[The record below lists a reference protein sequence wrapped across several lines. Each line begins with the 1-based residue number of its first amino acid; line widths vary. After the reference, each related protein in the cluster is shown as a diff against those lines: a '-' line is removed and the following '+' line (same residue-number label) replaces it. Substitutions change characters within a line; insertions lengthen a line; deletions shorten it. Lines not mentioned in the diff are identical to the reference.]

1 MSQYLPEMLPFIAM
15 VVAFTIGAF
24 AFKLPISVSLVAG
37 AIVGAIV
44 GGHGFPLRHFVE
56 GTLGFLDVLLIIAT
70 AMIFMWM
77 IQSSGLLDTLTHHLV
92 IAFER
97 RPIALLVLMMFFAM
111 SGGMI
116 TGSSTAAVL
125 TTGAI
130 VAPVFMSMG
139 ITRNKT
145 GAIIAM
151 AGILGMIAP
160 PVNIPVMII
169 GGGVDM
175 PFIGFTLPLFALT
188 LPPAVII
195 VLGLGLRAARTTRVD
210 RSALPPSYHRE
221 CGWLL
226 YSPLIL
232 LAVLF
237 TAERVFPHHFPLG
250 LPLVFA
256 ICGLIASF
264 TGRRV
269 NPLPIARDAIKAAL
283 PVMAILAGVGV
294 FLQIMALTGGRGF
307 IVSMLIVLPAALL
320 LLSIGVSMPL
330 FGAVSAYGSASILG
344 VAFVLALLGINEII
358 VASALSL
365 LAGMGDLM
373 PPTALAGLFAAKV
386 VKQENY
392 AKILKHCLFPALL
405 VIGGSIGYI
414 ITADFWGGIFFREDR
429 TALYGVLLAVLL
441 ISAGG
446 IYLLDR
452 TWAKKTW
459 AKKTKERA

>member
-1 MSQYLPEMLPFIAM
+1 MSQYIPEMLPFIAM
-15 VVAFTIGAF
+15 VAVFVIGAF
-24 AFKLPISVSLVAG
+24 AFKLPISVSLVAAAIAG
-37 AIVGAIV
+37 AVV
-44 GGHGFPLRHFVE
+44 GGQGFPLRHFVE

-70 AMIFMWM
+70 AMIFMRM
-77 IQSSGLLDTLTHHLV
+77 IQSSGLLDTLAHHLV
-92 IAFER
+92 VALEN
-97 RPIALLVLMMFFAM
+97 RPISLLVLMMLFAM

-130 VAPVFMSMG
+130 VAPVFMSIG
-139 ITRNKT
+139 ISRNKT

-175 PFIGFTLPLFALT
+175 PYIGFALPLLLLT
-188 LPPAVII
+188 IPLAVII
-195 VLGLGLRAARTTRVD
+195 VLFLGLRSAQATRVD
-210 RSALPPSYHRE
+210 RSTLPPSHHHKY
-221 CGWLL
+221 GWRL
-226 YSPLIL
+226 YSPLVL
-232 LAVLF
+232 LVVLIV
-237 TAERVFPHHFPLG
+237 AERAFPHHFPPLG
-250 LPLVFA
+250 MPLVFA
-256 ICGLIASF
+256 LCSLIAPF
-264 TGRRV
+264 TGPKM
-269 NPLPIARDAIKAAL
+269 NPLSVARDAVKAAL
-283 PVMAILAGVGV
+283 PVMAILAGVGI

-307 IVSMLIVLPAALL
+307 VVSMLIGLPLALL
-320 LLSIGVSMPL
+320 YLSIGLSMPL

-344 VAFVLALLGINEII
+344 VAFVLALLGTNEII

-392 AKILKHCLFPALL
+392 AKLLKHCLLPALF

-414 ITADFWGGIFFREDR
+414 ATADFWGQVLFGGNSIV
-429 TALYGVLLAVLL
+429 LYGILLATA
-441 ISAGG
+441 IAFAGT

-452 TWAKKTW
+452 AWKREKKEC
-459 AKKTKERA
+459 A